1 LILLILR
8 DEIVHVGLGFG
19 ELHLIHTFSSVPM
32 EESLSSEHG
41 GELLTNSLE
50 HLLDGGGVT
59 EEGNGHLESLWWDI
73 ANSGFDVV
81 WDPFNEVR
89 GVLVLNVEHL
99 LVNFLGGH
107 SSSEHGG
114 GGEVSTVSWVGG
126 AHHVLGIEHLL
137 GELWDGKGSVLLGT
151 SGGEWGESSHEEMES
166 WEWDEVDSELS
177 EIGVELTWESE
188 AASDTGEGGGDEM
201 VKITVGWGGE
211 LEGSE
216 ADIVKG
222 FVINAHNLIGVLNKL
237 MDGKGGVV
245 WLDDGIRDLWGW
257 HDGESGHDS
266 VWVLFSDLGD
276 EEGSHTGSGTT
287 TEGVGDLETLEAI
300 ATFGFLSDD
309 IEDGVD
315 KLGTFGVMTLGPVV
329 TGTGL
334 SEDEV
339 VWSEELTEWSSSD
352 GVHGSWFEIH
362 EDGSWDVSS
371 TSGLVVVDVDSLELE
386 IRVTVVGTGW
396 VNTVLVGDDFP
407 EFGTDLVT
415 ALTTLDMN
423 DFSHLK
429 F

>member
-1 LILLILR
+1 
-8 DEIVHVGLGFG
+8 
-19 ELHLIHTFSSVPM
+19 M
-32 EESLSSEHG
+32 EESLSSEHSS
-41 GELLTNSLE
+41 ELFTNSLE
-50 HLLDGGGVT
+50 HLLDGSGVS
-59 EEGNGHLESLWWDI
+59 EESNGHLKTLWWDI

-81 WDPFNEVR
+81 WDPFDEVR
-89 GVLVLNVEHL
+89 GVLVLDVEHL

-114 GGEVSTVSWVGG
+114 GGEVSSVSWVGG

-151 SGGEWGESSHEEMES
+151 SGGKWGETSHEEMES

-188 AASDTGEGGGDEM
+188 AASDTGEGSRDQM

-216 ADIVKG
+216 ADIIKG
-222 FVINAHNLIGVLNKL
+222 LVINAHNLIGVFDEL
-237 MDGKGGVV
+237 MDREGGVV
-245 WLDDGIRDLWGW
+245 WLNDGIRDLWGR

-266 VWVLFSDLGD
+266 IWVLFSDLGD

-300 ATFGFLSDD
+300 ATFGFLSDN
-309 IEDGVD
+309 IKDGVD
-315 KLGTFGVMTLGPVV
+315 ELSTFGVMTLGPVV

-339 VWSEELTEWSSSD
+339 VWSEELSEWSSSD
-352 GVHGSWFEIH
+352 GVHGSWLKIH

-371 TSGLVVVDVDSLELE
+371 TSGFVVVDVDSLELE
-386 IRVTVVGTGW
+386 IGVTVVGTGR
-396 VNTVLVGDDFP
+396 VNTVLVGDDLP

-415 ALTTLDMN
+415 ALSSLDVN
-423 DFSHLK
+423 DFSHL
-429 F
+429 